1 MSVILNLLGELE
13 FEIPDMPQYTLE
25 INTIYVIESLKVL
38 PIKNK
43 QLRITVKIYFTNYND
58 HSS

>member
-1 MSVILNLLGELE
+1 MSVILNILGELE
-13 FEIPDMPQYTLE
+13 FEISDMPQYTLE
-25 INTIYVIESLKVL
+25 INTIYVIESLRVL

-58 HSS
+58 YSS